1 MDLEELE
8 PRKRKEFEIGGDL
21 STLSVAELKELAETL
36 RGEIARIEEA
46 VRDKESSRNAA
57 DSVFKN

>member
-8 PRKRKEFEIGGDL
+8 PRKKKDFEIGGDL
-21 STLSVAELKELAETL
+21 STMSVAELKELAETL

-46 VRDKESSRNAA
+46 INEKESSRNAA
-57 DSVFKN
+57 DSVFKS

>member
-8 PRKRKEFEIGGDL
+8 PRKRMEFEIGGDL

-57 DSVFKN
+57 DSVFKT